1 MLYSGHGAELED
13 CPASKFD
20 QQNNASGRVT
30 LNYSEPIKLRSINVP
45 GAIIALI
52 AALSLAVSIS
62 SNAATKNLP
71 ATKAEKVGMSSERMK
86 RMTALGDRYIQN
98 KV

>member
-1 MLYSGHGAELED
+1 MLYSGPGARLKNYSVSE
-13 CPASKFD
+13 FD

-30 LNYSEPIKLRSINVP
+30 LNYSEPIKLRSINLP
-45 GAIIALI
+45 GAIIAFMS
-52 AALSLAVSIS
+52 ALLLTVSIS

-86 RMTALGDRYIQN
+86 RMTALGD
-98 KV
+98 